1 MMILSQDG
9 MVAVNSDN
17 VAMFEVKETETI
29 PHEAQLMATIFISGG
44 GRYTN
49 AERTCCPIGTFRSP
63 DRTELAKLALEND
76 AADMDAFMALPYEGE
91 GTVQDALNS
100 KISKIGENMNI
111 RRFKKIESDGVLA
124 SYIHAGGKIGVLVDA
139 DAPANDTVVA
149 AIKTVAMQIAAMS
162 PQYVSREDISDEEL
176 AKMREITIDS
186 ALNDVSSLPKPIQK
200 DIFAEAFASDAL
212 NAEDKAVLEEKQNDK
227 YLFNFLS
234 KEAIAALAAIAMSK
248 KEAIMD
254 NKIFNGLVEGRISK
268 QLKEVCLLDQTY
280 VMAADGKQTVKAY
293 LAEVSKEVGATV
305 ALKSF
310 VRFETGEG
318 IEKKEED
325 FAAEVAK
332 QMQ

>member
-1 MMILSQDG
+1 MAEPWALDTTKTVKDELVSQI
-9 MVAVNSDN
+9 AV
-17 VAMFEVKETETI
+17 
-29 PHEAQLMATIFISGG
+29 
-44 GRYTN
+44 
-49 AERTCCPIGTFRSP
+49 
-63 DRTELAKLALEND
+63 
-76 AADMDAFMALPYEGE
+76 
-91 GTVQDALNS
+91 
-100 KISKIGENMNI
+100 IGENMNI

>member
-1 MMILSQDG
+1 
-9 MVAVNSDN
+9 
-17 VAMFEVKETETI
+17 
-29 PHEAQLMATIFISGG
+29 
-44 GRYTN
+44 
-49 AERTCCPIGTFRSP
+49 
-63 DRTELAKLALEND
+63 
-76 AADMDAFMALPYEGE
+76 
-91 GTVQDALNS
+91 
-100 KISKIGENMNI
+100 MNI

-248 KEAIMD
+248 KEAIRA

-332 QMQ
+332 QMK